1 MLQTTSPKGFQMSTI
16 FAILLSIVTS
26 AEAPHEPV
34 IIIVD

>member
-1 MLQTTSPKGFQMSTI
+1 MMTI
-16 FAILLSIVTS
+16 LEILFFVLAPAA